1 MVSDFIDTFFRE
13 NARRALAKEPPLTAR
28 EAKERW
34 TELMEKRAA
43 FYPKQGG
50 KQAAGASG
58 SGGGGRADSR
68 GRGGGGG
75 RGRGG
80 GGGGGNSSKPR
91 GGSMNNGRG
100 ARLNGDSVCYHYNRA
115 SGCSRTPKG
124 SGCCNGNGGAFA
136 HVCNFETG
144 PGVYCLAKHPRAGNH

>member
-1 MVSDFIDTFFRE
+1 VSDFIDTFFRE

-50 KQAAGASG
+50 KQMAGSNG
-58 SGGGGRADSR
+58 NGGGGRADSR
-68 GRGGGGG
+68 GGGSGGKRGGE
-75 RGRGG
+75 
-80 GGGGGNSSKPR
+80 NSSKPR

-100 ARLNGDSVCYHYNRA
+100 AKLNGDSVCYHYNRA

-124 SGCCNGNGGAFA
+124 AGCCNGNGEAFA
-136 HVCNFETG
+136 HVYNFETG